1 MINKDLIL
9 VTSYCDTSSKEDV
22 LRNLV
27 NQINQHSENFDLF
40 VISHTPIP
48 KDISEK
54 TTLSLYDRKNEL
66 LYDWD
71 MRCKPWFDPNNDRPI
86 MSIFTGKYNTHLAIW
101 RMIILGNSIA
111 KNCGYQKVH
120 HLEFDSDIQDF
131 GEFYDNSKL
140 LDKYDS
146 VLYNKLVST
155 VDPILFGTYQAYR
168 LQNLPSELLELN
180 EEEIKA
186 QIMESDLKSPEL
198 MLYQLLTKSNNFKLK
213 IKNVLD
219 NNGNNF
225 GMSHNK
231 LSDGNTAWCLPYYD
245 KLTFKLG
252 FIIWN
257 VEDSKIDIEVTLVY
271 NDEKI
276 INFGII
282 PHGHWRLLDIDDYV
296 NAKKLVVI
304 HNNKIRNI
312 FNFDN
317 YKEDFKR
324 ISFRENYKRK

>member
-1 MINKDLIL
+1 MNKDLIL

-27 NQINQHSENFDLF
+27 NQINQHSDYFDLF

-54 TTLSLYDRKNEL
+54 TTLSLYDKKNEL

-120 HLEFDSDIQDF
+120 HLEFDSDVQDF
-131 GEFYDNSKL
+131 KEFYDNSNL

-180 EEEIKA
+180 EEEIKT
-186 QIMESDLKSPEL
+186 QIRESDLKSPEL
-198 MLYQLLTKSNNFKLK
+198 MLYELLTKSNNFKLK
-213 IKNVLD
+213 RKNVLD
-219 NNGNNF
+219 DYGNNF
-225 GMSHNK
+225 GLSHNK

-252 FIIWN
+252 FIVWN
-257 VEDSKIDIEVTLVY
+257 VEDIKRDIEVTLVY

-276 INFGII
+276 MNIGII

-304 HNNKIRNI
+304 HNEKVRNI
-312 FNFDN
+312 FNFDK
-317 YKEDFKR
+317 YREEFKN
-324 ISFRENYKRK
+324 ISFRENYRRK